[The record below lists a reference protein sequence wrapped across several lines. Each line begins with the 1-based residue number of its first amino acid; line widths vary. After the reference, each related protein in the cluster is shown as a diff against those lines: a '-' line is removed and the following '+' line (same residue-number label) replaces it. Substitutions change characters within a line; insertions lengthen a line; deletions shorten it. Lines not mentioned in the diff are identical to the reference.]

1 MKRNDVLKLVL
12 SCMLPLSAAAIGSLS
27 TTAQSDWYRGLIK
40 PFFNPPGWVFGPVW
54 TVLYLMMGIS
64 FFLIWRRGFSG
75 RAGRAALVL
84 FLSQLTL
91 NAIWTLLFF
100 GLQSPLLALA
110 DIVLLWILIVFTIH
124 TFATL
129 SKPAAWLLIPYMVW
143 VSFASVLNAAI
154 WWLNQ

>member
-110 DIVLLWILIVFTIH
+110 DIVLLWILIVSTICA
-124 TFATL
+124 FAAF